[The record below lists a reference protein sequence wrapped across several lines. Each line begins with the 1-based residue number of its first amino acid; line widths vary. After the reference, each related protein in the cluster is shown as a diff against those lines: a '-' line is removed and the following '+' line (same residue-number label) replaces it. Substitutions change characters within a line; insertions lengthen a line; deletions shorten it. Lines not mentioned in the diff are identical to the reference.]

1 MCCIKRGAAMSK
13 FNINKLTPMLDK
25 AGAGLTKAG
34 KAVVEVVKYR
44 NFQIGV
50 LTALPTTVSAFFLI
64 RKYQKQAEEKEELY
78 KKALAKHN
86 AVIKELDTKTKL
98 DKERQDRLLAYDS
111 KLKNEMH
118 GLQSE
123 IQELRS
129 QIAELEKKKAKDE

>member
-1 MCCIKRGAAMSK
+1 M
-13 FNINKLTPMLDK
+13 
-25 AGAGLTKAG
+25 
-34 KAVVEVVKYR
+34 
-44 NFQIGV
+44 
-50 LTALPTTVSAFFLI
+50 TALPTTVSAFFLI

-86 AVIKELDTKTKL
+86 AVIKELDAKTEL

-111 KLKNEMH
+111 KLKKEMN
-118 GLQSE
+118 GLQSD